1 MNKIIQLK
9 NTRLPRMLGELSHS
23 NQFLKLFALISIGIT
38 ALVVIALTI
47 VVTKPPIILTLSPSA
62 TILEKTDLP
71 SPENEIKSAIRTYLE
86 NRYNWEPSNV
96 SAKLKLTEGFILPPS
111 IKAFQASIAN
121 IVHFST
127 EKQVSQKVYPNDLK
141 INLNQKTVLIT
152 GDRIT
157 AIQGMKAAGNLRLE
171 LSFESGA
178 RTKENPWGIYI
189 TKEREE
195 Q

>member
-9 NTRLPRMLGELSHS
+9 NTRLPRMIGDLTHS

-38 ALVVIALTI
+38 AIVVIALAI
-47 VVTKPPIILTLSPSA
+47 IVTKPPIILTLAPSGI
-62 TILEKTDLP
+62 ILEKTELP
-71 SPENEIKSAIRTYLE
+71 SPENEIKFAVKTYLE
-86 NRYNWEPSNV
+86 NRYNWEPNSV
-96 SAKLKLTEGFILPPS
+96 AAKLKLTEGFILPPS
-111 IKAFQASIAN
+111 IKAFQTSIAN
-121 IVHFST
+121 IIHFSS
-127 EKQVSQKVYPNDLK
+127 EKQVSQKIYPNDFK

-152 GDRIT
+152 GDRVT
-157 AIQGMKAAGNLRLE
+157 AIQGMKAVGNLRLE
-171 LSFESGA
+171 LSFESGT